1 MPAVSLRTAPGAAW
15 LADMGV
21 TCQVLIGD
29 AVGHSLAVLARL
41 RIDIFRDYP
50 YLYAGRID
58 DELTYLRIYAATPG
72 AVVVLAQEGDA
83 IVGAATG
90 IPLAAESPEFCGPF
104 VQAGWPLAQ
113 IYYVGEILLYPSYRS
128 VGAGSRL
135 LGEVEDHA
143 RRLGFRFLA
152 SATVDR
158 PVDHPLRPSD
168 FIPIDRFCDRHGFV
182 PHPELTV
189 RLAWPDVAGD
199 VMENTMTFRVKEL
212 AA

>member
-1 MPAVSLRTAPGAAW
+1 
-15 LADMGV
+15 MGV
-21 TCQVLIGD
+21 TFQILLGD
-29 AVGHSLAVLARL
+29 AVSHYLAALARL
-41 RIDIFRDYP
+41 RIDIFREYP
-50 YLYAGRID
+50 YLYAGKID
-58 DELTYLRIYAATPG
+58 YELTYLRNYADVPG
-72 AVVVLAQEGDA
+72 AIVVLAQDGAA

-90 IPLAAESPEFCGPF
+90 IPLAGESPAFCASF
-104 VQAGWPLAQ
+104 VQDGWPLAQ
-113 IYYVGEILLYPSYRS
+113 VYYVGEILLYPSYRS